1 MSLLNSEN
9 VSSSLGDQIL
19 LASSGRLKLN
29 ATTVF
34 GPSDWVDEGHGQLTN
49 WANGCPPDS
58 PLRQIETAVL
68 NADPKPAENQIP
80 TLFKKAYTTALA
92 KKRSYIYDY
101 QSALDICQHPEI
113 MPIHGFTSAPGTD
126 AGPLVPLFTFAK
138 TNIHSDILVTPLEQY
153 SDSYIGYDPDWEKK
167 AQNKLMWRGST
178 TGAMFVLDEDWR
190 SSQRA
195 RLHFLTHELN
205 GNRNVLV
212 AHADEQIREEV
223 MPMRNLNG
231 AQMDVSFSGGPVQCD
246 EATCDFLEREV
257 DFKPT
262 MGLSESYQYKYVMDV
277 DGNGW
282 SGRFHRLMS
291 MKACVFKSTLFPE
304 WYGDRIQPW
313 VQ

>member
-1 MSLLNSEN
+1 
-9 VSSSLGDQIL
+9 
-19 LASSGRLKLN
+19 
-29 ATTVF
+29 
-34 GPSDWVDEGHGQLTN
+34 
-49 WANGCPPDS
+49 
-58 PLRQIETAVL
+58 
-68 NADPKPAENQIP
+68 
-80 TLFKKAYTTALA
+80 
-92 KKRSYIYDY
+92 
-101 QSALDICQHPEI
+101 
-113 MPIHGFTSAPGTD
+113 MPIHGFTAAPGTD

-138 TNIHSDILVTPLEQY
+138 TNIHSDVLVTPLEQY
-153 SDSYIGYDPDWEKK
+153 SDSYIGYDPDWDKK
-167 AQNKLMWRGST
+167 TYNKLMWRGST
-178 TGAMFVLDEDWR
+178 TGAMFVVDEDWR

-246 EATCDFLEREV
+246 DETCELMRDEI

-262 MGLSESYQYKYVMDV
+262 MGLSDSYMYKYVMDV

-313 VQ
+313 LHYVPIKVDYSDLYDAMTFFRGGPDGKNGHDELGKKIGTAGKEWARDHVSRD